1 MMRKRN
7 LFLLLNLLVLIG
19 AIAIAISVGA
29 SQLNGLV
36 SALFNPSANTA
47 ASEILWQIRIP
58 RIATALIIGAAL
70 GVAGAI
76 AQGATS
82 NPLAEPTILGT
93 SAGAALAVVIGVLT
107 NFITI
112 GSVGAMAVAT
122 IGALLATLLTFRFAT
137 LSRQVS
143 PLNLIIIGLSI
154 SATISAI
161 VGILTTAVTRA
172 DARSISFWNFG
183 SLALTNANDIL
194 PLFIFTVIGL
204 SIAITV
210 APKLDVLSLGDLTAK
225 HLGIDPRRI
234 RLISLVALSLLIG
247 AAVSTV
253 GTIAFL
259 GLAVPHIVRLVSGP
273 KHRPLMVQSALLGAT
288 VLLVADTLARTIA
301 KPNELNVGLFT
312 ALIGA
317 PVLAILVRNRKSSWS
332 KS

>member
-1 MMRKRN
+1 MIRKQS
-7 LFLLLNLLVLIG
+7 LFLLINLLVLVG
-19 AIAIAISVGA
+19 VIAIAISFGA
-29 SQLNGLV
+29 TALNGLP

-58 RIATALIIGAAL
+58 RIATALVIGAAL

-93 SAGAALAVVIGVLT
+93 SAGAALTVVIGVLA
-107 NFITI
+107 NIITI

-143 PLNLIIIGLSI
+143 PLSLIIIGLSI
-154 SATISAI
+154 SATLSAV
-161 VGILTTAVTRA
+161 VGILTTAVTRS

-183 SLALTNANDIL
+183 SLALTNANDIF
-194 PLFIFTVIGL
+194 PLFVFTAVGFTL
-204 SIAITV
+204 AIIV
-210 APKLDVLSLGDLTAK
+210 APKLDVLSLGDLTAR
-225 HLGIDPRRI
+225 HLGIDPRRV

-253 GTIAFL
+253 GIIAFL
-259 GLAVPHIVRLVSGP
+259 GLAVPHIVRLISGP
-273 KHRPLMVQSALLGAT
+273 KHRPLILQSALLGAT

-317 PVLAILVRNRKSSWS
+317 PVLAVLVRNRKSSWGQS
-332 KS
+332 

>member
-1 MMRKRN
+1 MHKRS
-7 LFLLLNLLVLIG
+7 LFLALNLLVLIS
-19 AIAIAISVGA
+19 AIAVSISVGA
-29 SQLNGLV
+29 SQIDGLV
-36 SALFNPSANTA
+36 SALFHPSANTA
-47 ASEILWQIRIP
+47 ASEIIWQIRIP

-93 SAGAALAVVIGVLT
+93 SAGAALAVVIGVLA

-112 GSVGAMAVAT
+112 GSVGAMALAAL
-122 IGALLATLLTFRFAT
+122 GALAATLLTFRFAI
-137 LSRQVS
+137 LNRQVS
-143 PLNLIIIGLSI
+143 SLNLIIIGLSI

-183 SLALTNANDIL
+183 SLALTNSSDIL
-194 PLFIFTVIGL
+194 PLLLFTIVGIM
-204 SIAITV
+204 IAIKI
-210 APKLDVLSLGDLTAK
+210 APQLDVLSLGDLTAK
-225 HLGIDPRRI
+225 HLGVDPRRV
-234 RLISLVALSLLIG
+234 RLLSLVALSILIG

-259 GLAVPHIVRLVSGP
+259 GLAAPHIVRLISGP
-273 KHRPLMVQSALLGAT
+273 KHRPLIIQSALLGAT
-288 VLLVADTLARTIA
+288 ILLIADTLARTIA

-317 PVLAILVRNRKSSWS
+317 PVLAILVRNRQSSWS
-332 KS
+332 QS

>member
-1 MMRKRN
+1 MHKRS
-7 LFLLLNLLVLIG
+7 LFLALNLLVLIS
-19 AIAIAISVGA
+19 AIAVSISVGA
-29 SQLNGLV
+29 SQIDGLV
-36 SALFNPSANTA
+36 SALFHPSANTA
-47 ASEILWQIRIP
+47 ASEIIWQIRIP

-93 SAGAALAVVIGVLT
+93 SAGAALAVVIGVLA

-112 GSVGAMAVAT
+112 GSVGAMALAAL
-122 IGALLATLLTFRFAT
+122 GALAATLLTFRFAI
-137 LSRQVS
+137 LNRQVS
-143 PLNLIIIGLSI
+143 SLNLIIIGLSI
-154 SATISAI
+154 SATISAV

-183 SLALTNANDIL
+183 SLALTNSSDIL
-194 PLFIFTVIGL
+194 PLLLF
-204 SIAITV
+204 AITGITIAV
-210 APKLDVLSLGDLTAK
+210 KIAPQLDVLSLGDLTAK
-225 HLGIDPRRI
+225 HLGVDPRRV
-234 RLISLVALSLLIG
+234 RLLSLVALSILIG

-259 GLAVPHIVRLVSGP
+259 GLAAPHIVRLISGP
-273 KHRPLMVQSALLGAT
+273 KHRPLIIQSALLGAT
-288 VLLVADTLARTIA
+288 ILLIADTLARTIA

-317 PVLAILVRNRKSSWS
+317 PVLAILVRNRQSSWS
-332 KS
+332 QS

>member
-1 MMRKRN
+1 MHKRS
-7 LFLLLNLLVLIG
+7 LFLALNLLVLIS
-19 AIAIAISVGA
+19 AIAVSISVGA
-29 SQLNGLV
+29 SQIDGLV
-36 SALFNPSANTA
+36 SALFHPSASTA
-47 ASEILWQIRIP
+47 ASEIIWQIRIP

-93 SAGAALAVVIGVLT
+93 SAGAALAVVIGVLA

-112 GSVGAMAVAT
+112 GSVGAMALAAL
-122 IGALLATLLTFRFAT
+122 GALAATLLTFRFAI
-137 LSRQVS
+137 LNRQVS
-143 PLNLIIIGLSI
+143 SLNLIIIGLSI
-154 SATISAI
+154 SATISAV

-183 SLALTNANDIL
+183 SLALTNSSDIL
-194 PLFIFTVIGL
+194 PLLLFTIVG
-204 SIAITV
+204 IAIAIKI
-210 APKLDVLSLGDLTAK
+210 APQLDVLSLGDITAK
-225 HLGIDPRRI
+225 HLGVDPRRV
-234 RLISLVALSLLIG
+234 RLLSLVALSILIG

-259 GLAVPHIVRLVSGP
+259 GLAAPHIVRLISGP
-273 KHRPLMVQSALLGAT
+273 KHRPLIIQSALLGAT
-288 VLLVADTLARTIA
+288 ILLIADTLARTVA

-317 PVLAILVRNRKSSWS
+317 PVLAILVRNRQSSWS
-332 KS
+332 QA